1 MEILGQVVDIFLHL
15 DVYLNAMAASM
26 GPWLYVLLFAVIF
39 CETGL
44 VVTPF
49 LPGDSLIFAVGA
61 LAAAEG
67 SAIKLPYAII
77 ILILAAVLGDGV
89 NFEIGKYIG
98 PKIFS
103 KETGFWLNKKHLLSA
118 HAFYEKHGG
127 KTIILARFIP
137 IIRTFAP
144 FVAGIG
150 KMTYLHFALYN
161 IAGAVVWVISFAL
174 GGYYFA
180 AAPLVQN
187 HFHYV
192 VVAIIVISVL
202 PAVYEFVRAKVGGER
217 KG

>member
-180 AAPLVQN
+180 ATPLVQN